1 MKVIQLNSN
10 WYVKTLGK
18 DMQLLIARLYG
29 EVRQRKE
36 KDEWHEKRLQS
47 VEEKTNTTRSQLD
60 ILFLHFQDVASR
72 LQGMFPINEPIAY
85 FDRSVTIKGKL
96 KVDGII
102 ISSNQLPIE
111 LPTNQLIPNLNAEY
125 FSGKKIDQVYSEIL
139 TSANHAMNERVN
151 YEKSFLLSEINDLRS
166 YVNENFA
173 RITHVGARGSGVHG
187 NATHAEDGF
196 MSAQDKQNH
205 DAMKQK
211 LDTFNLPG
219 GIDIG
224 YFAPSSPKA
233 MQVWIDLN

>member
-1 MKVIQLNSN
+1 MKVVQLNSN

-18 DMQLLIARLYG
+18 DMQLLIARLYD

-36 KDEWHEKRLQS
+36 KDERHEMRLQS

-72 LQGMFPINEPIAY
+72 LKSMFPINEPIAY
-85 FDRSVTIKGKL
+85 FDRAVIIKGKL
-96 KVDGII
+96 KVDSII

-125 FSGKKIDQVYSEIL
+125 FDGKKISQVYSEIL
-139 TSANHAMNERVN
+139 TSANNTMNERVN
-151 YEKSFLLSEINDLRS
+151 YEKSFLLSEINSLRS
-166 YVNENFA
+166 YVDKKFVPLA
-173 RITHVGARGSGVHG
+173 HVGARGSGVHG
-187 NATHAEDGF
+187 NATYEEDGF
-196 MSAQDKQNH
+196 MSAQDKQDH

-211 LDTFNLPG
+211 LSTFDLPG
-219 GIDIG
+219 GINIG

>member
-224 YFAPSSPKA
+224 YFAPSLPKA

>member
-72 LQGMFPINEPIAY
+72 LQSMFPINEPIAY

>member
-18 DMQLLIARLYG
+18 DMQLLIARLYD

-36 KDEWHEKRLQS
+36 KDERYEKRIQS
-47 VEEKTNTTRSQLD
+47 VEEKTNTTRSELD
-60 ILFLHFQDVASR
+60 ILFLHFQDVAAR
-72 LQGMFPINEPIAY
+72 LRGMFPVNEPIAY

-96 KVDGII
+96 KVDSII

-125 FSGKKIDQVYSEIL
+125 FSGKNIDQVYSEIL
-139 TSANHAMNERVN
+139 KKADQTMNERVN
-151 YEKSFLLSEINDLRS
+151 YEKSFLLSEINSLRS

-173 RITHVGARGSGVHG
+173 RISHVGARGSGVHG
-187 NATHAEDGF
+187 NATHTEDGF
-196 MSAQDKQNH
+196 MSAQDKQDH

-224 YFAPSSPKA
+224 HFAPPSPKV